1 MSSCLPPLP
10 PACMPR
16 GRPAKQKR
24 SERRLVGKAAASSCR
39 GALCTE
45 REAQGL
51 ARRKPQTEV
60 CFKGLCKACFRVRYP
75 ALAPVKLPRGA
86 ATPKTRKRL
95 RGKAEASA
103 CRGPGCNDRA
113 AQGLVRRR
121 ARPNATFRGFC
132 MACFRVQFP
141 DLAAVQLPRGAA
153 TPKPRRRLVGK
164 AEASACRGAG
174 CTERVAQ
181 GLERRCAQTNAKFRG
196 LCKACFRVRYP
207 ALAPVKLP
215 SGAATPRPRRRL
227 VGKGPLNACRGP
239 MCSARHAEGGV
250 RSTAQKGASFQGLC
264 KACVR
269 ARFPDAACT
278 AFLDNQAYTDVRC
291 PTHSCTASEG
301 GIFDKCCGDCGAYY
315 FHVECGAGS
324 RCNLCCGHG
333 RAKDVPRV
341 ADAPRTLT
349 ELLGEPH
356 FRENIRRYNAAMS
369 FAEQSGQPQRHLPGI
384 GPPVYVLHG
393 QAYHGIS
400 TLLPSSDRAPSHG
413 QLYIYDPQEAAQRRV
428 QWDEGLRN
436 AHLVRLHNMRMRDVS
451 PPNRYAQGYKHMH
464 ERMLEQQRAGHAP
477 DVALRLR
484 SGQTPDPRRYNAPSA
499 EDIAVVFPGTHPPS
513 SRDITVYLQADEAC
527 GDTHAISHLS
537 EHVDPLTYPLLFP
550 KGDKGW
556 CPDLRIPWHMQNGN
570 PRHDKLQLCEFYSQ
584 RMMIFDVARSSLP
597 HAGGVRL
604 FQQYVV
610 DAYAK
615 VEGQR
620 LDWVY
625 RNQDKLRIGSLQGLM
640 DFTGIFRSESD
651 STPGGVPA

>member
-103 CRGPGCNDRA
+103 CRG
-113 AQGLVRRR
+113 
-121 ARPNATFRGFC
+121 
-132 MACFRVQFP
+132 
-141 DLAAVQLPRGAA
+141 
-153 TPKPRRRLVGK
+153 
-164 AEASACRGAG
+164 AG

-227 VGKGPLNACRGP
+227 VGKGPFNACRGP

-264 KACVR
+264 KACFR

-291 PTHSCTASEG
+291 PTHSCTASEDG
-301 GIFDKCCGDCGAYY
+301 TFDKCCGDCGAYY

-356 FRENIRRYNAAMS
+356 FRENTRRYNAAMSFAS

-550 KGDKGW
+550 NGDKGW

-597 HAGGVRL
+597 HAGGRL

-625 RNQDKLRIGSLQGLM
+625 RNQDKLRMESL
-640 DFTGIFRSESD
+640 
-651 STPGGVPA
+651 